1 VHPYGA
7 AWWPPGHITGYEHT
21 FINAFSDFVK
31 AVTDGK
37 SVKPT
42 FEDGLKN
49 EKVLAAIEQSARS
62 RSWVS
67 V

>member
-1 VHPYGA
+1 MR
-7 AWWPPGHITGYEHT
+7 
-21 FINAFSDFVK
+21 FRDFVK
-31 AVTDGK
+31 AVADGK
-37 SVKPT
+37 SVEPT

-49 EKVLAAIEQSARS
+49 EKVLAAIEQSSRS